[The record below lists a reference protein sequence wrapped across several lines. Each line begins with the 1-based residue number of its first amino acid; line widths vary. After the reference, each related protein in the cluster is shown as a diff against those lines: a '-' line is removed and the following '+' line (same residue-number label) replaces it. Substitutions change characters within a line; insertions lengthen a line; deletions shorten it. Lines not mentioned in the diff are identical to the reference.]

1 MYEINY
7 FCVQSVWVFT
17 IVAYLWLSI
26 VNAHADLLLKFY
38 LVLTVKFCKKSIE
51 IYTKGEFKI
60 MALFHSWQ
68 DWGVTEQHNAMVF
81 DAETVE
87 LADGNETTKVQ

>member
-1 MYEINY
+1 M
-7 FCVQSVWVFT
+7 
-17 IVAYLWLSI
+17 
-26 VNAHADLLLKFY
+26 
-38 LVLTVKFCKKSIE
+38 VKFCEKNIE

-60 MALFHSWQ
+60 MQLFHSWQ

-87 LADGNETTKVQ
+87 LADGNETTKVQWIIFTDKQLV

>member
-1 MYEINY
+1 M
-7 FCVQSVWVFT
+7 V
-17 IVAYLWLSI
+17 YLWP
-26 VNAHADLLLKFY
+26 AHAHLLLKFY
-38 LVLTVKFCKKSIE
+38 LVLMVTFGEKNIE

-60 MALFHSWQ
+60 MQLFHYWQ

>member
-1 MYEINY
+1 ML
-7 FCVQSVWVFT
+7 
-17 IVAYLWLSI
+17 VAYCRLCRHCRNLDEGGCLLSQ
-26 VNAHADLLLKFY
+26 FY
-38 LVLTVKFCKKSIE
+38 FTRCRYFLGHVACRNLPWQGL
-51 IYTKGEFKI
+51 TKGEFKI
-60 MALFHSWQ
+60 MVLFHSWQ

>member
-1 MYEINY
+1 MKSIN
-7 FCVQSVWVFT
+7 FCIQSVWVFT
-17 IVAYLWLSI
+17 IMVFLWL
-26 VNAHADLLLKFY
+26 AHAHLLLKFY
-38 LVLTVKFCKKSIE
+38 LVLMVKFCEKNIE

-60 MALFHSWQ
+60 MQLFHSWQ